1 MANRLVAVMLLATA
15 GLGAEGTT
23 PVRPAKRRWWVSV
36 AAVAAASVVDVHSSW
51 SRPELNPMLQGP
63 DGRFRVHGVAIKS
76 SIVGAS
82 CGLQW
87 LLLRRKPQ
95 LSNTLAG
102 VNAGLAAWTG
112 AVAVRNLTR

>member
-1 MANRLVAVMLLATA
+1 MLLATA

-23 PVRPAKRRWWVSV
+23 PVRPAKKRWWVGV

-51 SRPELNPMLQGP
+51 SRPELNPMLRGP
-63 DGRFRVHGVAIKS
+63 DGRLGVRGVAIKS

-87 LLLRRKPQ
+87 QLLRREPRLGKA
-95 LSNTLAG
+95 LTGFNLG
-102 VNAGLAAWTG
+102 VAAWTG
-112 AVAVRNLTR
+112 AVAVRNMSR